1 MLLAFDLDRTL
12 VTDDYRLPA
21 DVPVAIEAAR
31 RAGHHVTVLTGR
43 ARAAAQPFLD
53 GLDVVG
59 PCSVNH
65 GALVLGAGGS
75 TLRRTRLAAAD
86 VLAVLSPYL
95 DQDVLEFSCVVDDT
109 LFVRDPG
116 HERWNGALTQNRL
129 VERFSSGD
137 FAHLADKVVFAPS
150 ESCALVSAHI
160 ERTLPHLTRY
170 LWGDGFLE
178 VIGAG
183 ADKGTALALIA
194 EQLGVPRS
202 EVVAF
207 GDGLNDVTML
217 QWAGRGIAVGNAHA
231 DTLAVAD
238 EHIPSPE
245 EGGVVAWL
253 EQHAL

>member
-1 MLLAFDLDRTL
+1 MLLAFDLDRTV
-12 VTDDYRLPA
+12 VTDDYRLPGTIA
-21 DVPVAIEAAR
+21 SAIAAAR

-65 GALVLGAGGS
+65 GALVLGAGGT
-75 TLRRTRLAAAD
+75 TLRRTQLAAVD
-86 VLAVLSPYL
+86 VRSLLTPYL
-95 DQDVLEFSCVVDDT
+95 DHELLEFSCVVDDT

-116 HERWNGALTQNRL
+116 NERWSHELTQNRL
-129 VERFSSGD
+129 VERFAGD
-137 FAHLADKVVFAPS
+137 FAHLTDKVVFAPS
-150 ESCALVSAHI
+150 DSCSLVCAHV

-178 VIGAG
+178 VIGKG
-183 ADKGTALALIA
+183 ADKGSALALIA
-194 EQLGVPRS
+194 EQLGVPRA

-217 QWAGRGIAVGNAHA
+217 QWAGRGVAVGSAHA

-238 EHIPSPE
+238 EHIASPE
-245 EGGVVAWL
+245 EGGVAAWI
-253 EQHAL
+253 ERYAL

>member
-21 DVPVAIEAAR
+21 DVPLAIDAAR

-75 TLRRTRLAAAD
+75 TLRRTRLAAAE
-86 VLAVLSPYL
+86 VLAVLAPYL
-95 DQDVLEFSCVVDDT
+95 EQDLLEFSCVVDDT
-109 LFVRDPG
+109 LFVRDPAS
-116 HERWNGALTQNRL
+116 ERWNGALTQNRL
-129 VERFSSGD
+129 VERFGSD

-150 ESCALVSAHI
+150 ASCADVA
-160 ERTLPHLTRY
+160 EYVARTQPHLTRY

-183 ADKGTALALIA
+183 ADKGSALALIA
-194 EQLGVPRS
+194 GQLGVPRE

-217 QWAGRGIAVGNAHA
+217 QWAGRGIAVGHAHA

-238 EHIPSPE
+238 EHVASPE
-245 EGGVVAWL
+245 DGGVVAWL
-253 EQHAL
+253 EEHLL

>member
-12 VTDDYRLPA
+12 VTDDYQLLDRTA
-21 DVPVAIEAAR
+21 DAVTAAR

-43 ARAAAQPFLD
+43 ARAAAQPYLD
-53 GLDVVG
+53 RLEVVG

-65 GALVLGAGGS
+65 GAVVLGAGGV
-75 TLRRTRLAAAD
+75 TLRRTQLSAEDVIALLA
-86 VLAVLSPYL
+86 PYV
-95 DQDVLEFSCVVDDT
+95 DQHLLEFSCVVDDT
-109 LFVRDPG
+109 LYVRDPE
-116 HERWNGALTQNRL
+116 HDHWKNALTQNRL
-129 VERFSSGD
+129 VERFSSD
-137 FAHLADKVVFAPS
+137 YAHLTDKVVFAPS
-150 ESCALVSAHI
+150 ESCAHVSEHVGRI
-160 ERTLPHLTRY
+160 LPHLTRY

-194 EQLGVPRS
+194 EQLGVPRH

-217 QWAGRGIAVGNAHA
+217 QWAGHGVAVGSAHV

-245 EGGVVAWL
+245 EGGVAAWI
-253 EQHAL
+253 ERHAL